1 MALASSAVLFGFS
14 VALTLAAAAL
24 FADRLDHIGP
34 RVGLPESLTGLL
46 TAFAADGPEIS
57 SALIALSQGERRIGL
72 GIVLGSNVFNIA
84 AMIGMSAVLVG
95 SVRLGRK
102 PLLVEAS
109 VGMLATLLAAGAIC
123 DLISPVV
130 ALVGLAIALV
140 PYLILI
146 SRGAPHIPHPHSR
159 ELSLDST
166 NQPALW
172 IPVGLA
178 LAAVVLIVVG
188 SFGMVDSAVSIAHR
202 LNVPA
207 SIVGILVLA
216 TVTSLPNAFTAIRL
230 GMEHRGAALVS
241 ETLNSNTIN
250 LGAGVILP
258 AVIIGLSSASGLDR
272 FDLAWLILMTTAAI
286 LLLARPFGV
295 GRLGG
300 AGLVA
305 LYVLFLAVHLI
316 WP

>member
-1 MALASSAVLFGFS
+1 MALASSAVLFGLS

-34 RVGLPESLTGLL
+34 RIGLPESLTGLL

-57 SALIALSQGERRIGL
+57 SALIALSQGEKRIGI

-84 AMIGMSAVLVG
+84 AMIGMSAILVG

-123 DLISPVV
+123 GLISPVV
-130 ALVGLAIALV
+130 ALVGLAVALV

-146 SRGAPHIPHPHSR
+146 CRGAPHLPHNRGS
-159 ELSLDST
+159 SLEPAD
-166 NQPALW
+166 QPALW
-172 IPVGLA
+172 VPVGLA
-178 LAAVVLIVVG
+178 FAAVILIVLG
-188 SFGMVDSAVSIAHR
+188 SFGMVGSAVSIAHR

-207 SIVGILVLA
+207 SIVGVLVLA

-286 LLLARPFGV
+286 LLLVRPLGA
-295 GRLGG
+295 GRRGG